1 MVAHLRTRLAQADE
15 SGIGHRAHAPRQA
28 FGSKPELVPDFL
40 GEPRF
45 SDFQVKNILSEIYCE
60 SVRSKLCIAWVS
72 AVVGLQMQ
80 FLFEIVLRCQQHFH
94 LIGIIRDCLGIPV
107 F

>member
-1 MVAHLRTRLAQADE
+1 M
-15 SGIGHRAHAPRQA
+15 
-28 FGSKPELVPDFL
+28 
-40 GEPRF
+40 
-45 SDFQVKNILSEIYCE
+45 KNILSEIYCE

-80 FLFEIVLRCQQHFH
+80 FLFEIVFLH
-94 LIGIIRDCLGIPV
+94 LFQFLKFVCIDK